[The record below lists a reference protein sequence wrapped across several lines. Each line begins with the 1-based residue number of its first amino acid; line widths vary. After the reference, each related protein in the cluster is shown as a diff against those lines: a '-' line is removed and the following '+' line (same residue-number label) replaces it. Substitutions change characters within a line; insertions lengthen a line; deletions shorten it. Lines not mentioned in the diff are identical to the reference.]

1 MKLKKRNPLT
11 ILSDG
16 NLLQMM
22 TISLFIILLAFFI
35 LLNSI
40 AVLNEQKV
48 VVAIGSLLGSFGQ
61 KSGGYSIIDGT
72 GEQDLLVPLTTHTGR
87 IDFSDI
93 VTDHPALSQNIHVLT
108 EPKGSRLRIPAEA
121 LFNHSETAIT
131 PSGYKLMDS
140 IVKSL
145 SSNQYPIEIS
155 CHTDNIPIVI
165 AGEKSNLEISAMR
178 ALHILQYLA
187 ETKHIPMDRMT
198 AFGWGEYQPAYSNR
212 TIETRKLNNRTDIL
226 FVHKLKKQ
234 KPKGGFIFKD
244 FFFQS
249 FE

>member
-11 ILSDG
+11 ILSSG

-48 VVAIGSLLGSFGQ
+48 VAAIGSLLGSFGQ
-61 KSGGYSIIDGT
+61 KTGGYSIIDGT
-72 GEQDLLVPLTTHTGR
+72 GEQDMLVPLTIHTGR

-93 VTDHPALSQNIHVLT
+93 VTDHPALSQKIQVLT
-108 EPKGSRLRIPAEA
+108 APGGSLLRIPAAA
-121 LFNHSETAIT
+121 LFSNFETAIT

-140 IVKSL
+140 IARSL
-145 SSNQYPIEIS
+145 SNNHYPVEIS
-155 CHTDNIPIVI
+155 CHTDNIPILA

-187 ETKHIPMDRMT
+187 ETKNIPIDQMT
-198 AFGWGEYQPAYSNR
+198 SFGWGDYQPAYSNR
-212 TIETRKLNNRTDIL
+212 ILETGKLNNRTDIL